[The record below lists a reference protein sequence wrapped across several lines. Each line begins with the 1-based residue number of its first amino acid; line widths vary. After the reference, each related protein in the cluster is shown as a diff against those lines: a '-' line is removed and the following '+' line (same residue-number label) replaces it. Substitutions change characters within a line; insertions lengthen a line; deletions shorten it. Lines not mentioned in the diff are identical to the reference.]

1 MERDKLKQ
9 LDKVRENQE
18 KEEYQAKLKL
28 NEKNAMELLK
38 DTVKEQ
44 QAQKQES
51 KSKFVSIIRDIF
63 FHKF

>member
-51 KSKFVSIIRDIF
+51 KSKFVSV
-63 FHKF
+63 